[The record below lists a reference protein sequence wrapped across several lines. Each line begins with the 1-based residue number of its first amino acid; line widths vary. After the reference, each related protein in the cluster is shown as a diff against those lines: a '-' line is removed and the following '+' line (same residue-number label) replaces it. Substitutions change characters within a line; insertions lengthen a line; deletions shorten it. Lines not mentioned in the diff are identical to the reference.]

1 MNKGKEI
8 ILLGDL
14 NSNML
19 SEENEIKNNLMDVY
33 DRSNLIIDPTCFK
46 RPGGTLID
54 PLIVN
59 NRRFHKPI
67 NVFCGFSDHH
77 NLVGC
82 ITKLH
87 VPPQKPRKKTYRSLK
102 SFNETD
108 FVLDVSRIPFHISSI
123 FDDVG
128 DQYWARK

>member
-14 NSNML
+14 NNDML
-19 SEENEIKNNLMDVY
+19 SDENEIKNNLMDVY
-33 DRSNLIIDPTCFK
+33 NLINLIIDPTCFK
-46 RPGGTLID
+46 GLGGTLIH
-54 PLIVN
+54 PIIVK
-59 NRRFHKPI
+59 NRKRFHTPI

-87 VPPQKPRKKTYRSLK
+87 IPPQKPQK
-102 SFNETD
+102 
-108 FVLDVSRIPFHISSI
+108 P
-123 FDDVG
+123 
-128 DQYWARK
+128 